1 MSNEKDRKRYEDPEL
16 ERFFR
21 ENKEIVERLL
31 LEERDLV
38 KETVKAEKERFEEYV
53 GDPRVRAREAA
64 DGLFGA
70 LTDPEV
76 QRHFLTVGIEFL
88 LGVNALIQAAPLPEE
103 LKDFVNKTEHEGK
116 KAAGAARKATNDVKR
131 QSSASVEKVEIKGAP
146 KKKIVNE

>member
-1 MSNEKDRKRYEDPEL
+1 MSNEKNHKRYEDPEL

-38 KETVKAEKERFEEYV
+38 KETVKAEKERFEEYI
-53 GDPRVRAREAA
+53 GDPRVKAKETV

-88 LGVNALIQAAPLPEE
+88 LGVNALIQAAPVPDEF
-103 LKDFVNKTEHEGK
+103 KDFVKRTEHEGK
-116 KAAGAARKATNDVKR
+116 KAAGAARKATNDVRK
-131 QSSASVEKVEIKGAP
+131 QSSTTVEKVEIKGAP
-146 KKKIVNE
+146 KKKITNE